1 MTVES
6 KAGVLTVRVDLKVDG
21 KELDWRADYEELNK
35 GEMIELMKVEE

>member
-1 MTVES
+1 M
-6 KAGVLTVRVDLKVDG
+6 RVDLKVDG